1 MGKQSHKFF
10 ALCFLITQIFAQIF
24 IVFAVQFF
32 SSCSLD
38 YKVTPENIEDN
49 VPELTFSKANFIRYE
64 AGRQIVNFSA
74 DEIEQY
80 SDATKMFAKNIEF
93 IIYDEEGKVE
103 TTGSC
108 GLMSSDTALGIY
120 ELYDDIRISNAPREM
135 ELKAKALRWN
145 DKTEQLTSGRND
157 TISITKNNTTL
168 YGAGFSASAVSNSFI
183 FAGAISGTVKDEA
196 EAESEPQ
203 QTIQQTTSDDETTS
217 DTMTQADIEAATK

>member
-1 MGKQSHKFF
+1 M
-10 ALCFLITQIFAQIF
+10 
-24 IVFAVQFF
+24 QFF

-183 FAGAISGTVKDEA
+183 FAGAISGTVNTDEETEENSAA
-196 EAESEPQ
+196 EITNDTQETQTVPDVEDTAESEKQ
-203 QTIQQTTSDDETTS
+203 A
-217 DTMTQADIEAATK
+217 MTQTDIEAATK

>member
-1 MGKQSHKFF
+1 M
-10 ALCFLITQIFAQIF
+10 
-24 IVFAVQFF
+24 VQFF

-64 AGRQIVNFSA
+64 DNKQIVNFSA

-93 IIYDEEGKVE
+93 IIYDEEGEVE

-108 GLMSSDTALGIY
+108 TLMSSDTSLGIY

-183 FAGAISGTVKDEA
+183 FAGAISGTVNTDEETEENSAA
-196 EAESEPQ
+196 EITNDTQETQTVPDVEDTAESEKQ
-203 QTIQQTTSDDETTS
+203 A
-217 DTMTQADIEAATK
+217 MTQTDIEAATK